1 MTLFTD
7 IWCYRYALRT
17 LVLKDFRVRY
27 RNMSLG
33 IFWSVLNPLIMLGV
47 LVVVF
52 SYIHPQR
59 QTHYFPVFLLLGL
72 VPFNFFSL
80 VVPTATACVLDHAH
94 IIKKVAFP
102 RVIIPLAVVLS
113 QIIHLFMQMLIL
125 FLFILLFRVPL
136 HLEVAWIPLIYF
148 VELIFLL
155 GTAYLLS
162 ALNVFYRDILY
173 LVQSGLTVMF
183 WFTPIFYALP
193 MVRTNLPPPLYY
205 VYILNPLAGCIDAGR
220 RAVLEG
226 RAPDPLA
233 FGVAT
238 AVAVIV
244 LILGL
249 TYFSRREGRFAE
261 RI

>member
-1 MTLFTD
+1 MNFTSA
-7 IWCYRYALRT
+7 IWRYRYALRS
-17 LVLKDFRVRY
+17 LILKDFRVRY

-33 IFWSVLNPLIMLGV
+33 IFWSILNPLIMLGV

-59 QTHYFPVFLLLGL
+59 QANHFPVFLLLGL
-72 VPFNFFSL
+72 VPFNFLSL
-80 VVPTATACVLDHAH
+80 VVPTATACILDHAH

-113 QIIHLFMQMLIL
+113 QIIHLLMQVAIL
-125 FLFILLFRVPL
+125 FMFVFIFRVPL
-136 HLEVAWIPLIYF
+136 HPSLAWFPLIYL
-148 VELIFLL
+148 VELVFLV
-155 GTAYLLS
+155 GAAYLLS
-162 ALNVFYRDILY
+162 ALNVFYRDVLY

-193 MVRTNLPPPLYY
+193 MVRTNLPEPLYY
-205 VYILNPLAGCIDAGR
+205 VYLLNPLAGCIDASR
-220 RAVLEG
+220 RVVLEG
-226 RAPDPLA
+226 RGPDPLA

-238 AVAVIV
+238 AVAIV
-244 LILGL
+244 TLLIGL
-249 TYFSRREGRFAE
+249 RVFIRREGQFAE